1 MIAVKFTIELEI
13 GLFFLCS
20 LLCHYCS
27 TDHSATL
34 AQGTSCNACVTRT
47 ERFGRLG

>member
-13 GLFFLCS
+13 GLSIELEIGSPSFCS
-20 LLCHYCS
+20 VLCHY
-27 TDHSATL
+27 
-34 AQGTSCNACVTRT
+34 